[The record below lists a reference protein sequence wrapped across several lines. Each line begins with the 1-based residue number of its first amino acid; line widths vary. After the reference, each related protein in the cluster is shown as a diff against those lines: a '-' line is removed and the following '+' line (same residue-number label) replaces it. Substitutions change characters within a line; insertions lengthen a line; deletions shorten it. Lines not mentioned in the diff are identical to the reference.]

1 MKTIIHIFAARRQEV
16 NDMKQETKDRIV
28 RCVKEVLPSTTKT
41 CIWIIKITVAVSF
54 AMMLL
59 KFFDILPWISNA
71 VSPVFKIF
79 GLPGAAALAY
89 VSGYFVNVYS
99 AIAVMSTLELDWR
112 ALTILCTMIM
122 CSHSMVLETAVLKKT
137 GASGVRMVIVRTLS
151 AFILGF
157 VLNLILPG
165 SADLSVAAAVT
176 GEKLP
181 FLTTLWQWFLST
193 LKLVLMMIAIIYT
206 LNILQRLLR
215 EFGIMQKMAKV
226 FRPLM
231 AVFGLPGNTVFLWIV
246 ANVIGLGYG
255 AAAMLDEMERGEV
268 SHRDVLL
275 LDTHICI
282 SHSNLEDLLLL
293 TACGA
298 VWWIMLLSRWAM
310 SIILVWEQ
318 RLEFYLSKK

>member
-1 MKTIIHIFAARRQEV
+1 
-16 NDMKQETKDRIV
+16 MKQETKDRII

-41 CIWIIKITVAVSF
+41 CFWILKITVGVSF

-59 KFFDILPWISNA
+59 KYFDILPWISDA
-71 VSPVFKIF
+71 VSPVFRIF

-99 AIAVMSTLELDWR
+99 CIAVMTTLDLDWR
-112 ALTILCTMIM
+112 ALTILCTMVM
-122 CSHSMVLETAVLKKT
+122 CSHSMVLETAVLRKT

-151 AFILGF
+151 ALILGI
-157 VLNLILPG
+157 VLNRILPG
-165 SADLSVAAAVT
+165 TVDLSVAAAEA
-176 GEKLP
+176 GEKLS
-181 FLTTLWQWFLST
+181 FWTTLWEWFLSA
-193 LKLVLMMIAIIYT
+193 LKLVLMMVAIIYS

-215 EFGIMQKMAKV
+215 EFGVMERLARV

-231 AVFGLPGNTVFLWIV
+231 AVFGLPSDTVFLWIV
-246 ANVIGLGYG
+246 ANIIGLGYG
-255 AAAMLDEMERGEV
+255 AAAMLDELDRGDI

-298 VWWIMLLSRWAM
+298 VWWIMLLVRWAM
-310 SIILVWEQ
+310 SILLVWEQ
-318 RLEFYLSKK
+318 RLEFYIKDRMSKK

>member
-1 MKTIIHIFAARRQEV
+1 M
-16 NDMKQETKDRIV
+16 NPETKERFF

-59 KFFDILPWISNA
+59 KYFQILPWISDA
-71 VSPVFKIF
+71 VSPVFRIF

-99 AIAVMSTLELDWR
+99 CIAVMTTLELDWR
-112 ALTILCTMIM
+112 ALTILCTMVM

-137 GASGVRMVIVRTLS
+137 GASGVRMVIVRTLCS
-151 AFILGF
+151 FILGI

-165 SADLSVAAAVT
+165 SSLQEVAEADAAERLSFWV
-176 GEKLP
+176 
-181 FLTTLWQWFLST
+181 TLWEWFLSA
-193 LKLVLMMIAIIYT
+193 LKLVLMMVAIIYT

-215 EFGIMQKMAKV
+215 EFGVMEKIAKV

-231 AVFGLPGNTVFLWIV
+231 RVFGLPVNTVFLWLV
-246 ANVIGLGYG
+246 ANIIGLGYG
-255 AAAMLDEMERGEV
+255 AAAMLYELEHGDV
-268 SHRDVLL
+268 SRRDVLL

-293 TACGA
+293 AACGA
-298 VWWIMLLSRWAM
+298 VWWIMLLARWAM

-318 RLEFYLSKK
+318 RLEFYIKDTVSKK

>member
-1 MKTIIHIFAARRQEV
+1 
-16 NDMKQETKDRIV
+16 MKQETKDRIV

-59 KFFDILPWISNA
+59 KYFDILPWISNA
-71 VSPVFKIF
+71 VSPVFRIF

-99 AIAVMSTLELDWR
+99 CIAVMTTLELDWR
-112 ALTILCTMIM
+112 ALTILCTMVM

-151 AFILGF
+151 AFVLGI

-165 SADLSVAAAVT
+165 SVNLSVDAVAA
-176 GEKLP
+176 GEKLS
-181 FLTTLWQWFLST
+181 FWITLREWFLSA
-193 LKLVLMMIAIIYT
+193 LKLVLMMIGIIYS

-215 EFGIMQKMAKV
+215 EFGAMEKLAKV

-231 AVFGLPGNTVFLWIV
+231 KLFGLPSNTVFLWIV
-246 ANVIGLGYG
+246 ANIIGLGYG
-255 AAAMLDEMERGEV
+255 AAAMLDEMDRGEV

-293 TACGA
+293 SACGA
-298 VWWIMLLSRWAM
+298 VWWIMLLARWAM
-310 SIILVWEQ
+310 SIVLVWEQ
-318 RLEFYLSKK
+318 RLEFYLARNKS

>member
-1 MKTIIHIFAARRQEV
+1 MNQER
-16 NDMKQETKDRIV
+16 KDRLV
-28 RCVKEVLPSTTKT
+28 RCIREVLPSTTKT

-59 KFFDILPWISNA
+59 KYFDILPWISDA
-71 VSPVFKIF
+71 VSPVFRIF

-99 AIAVMSTLELDWR
+99 AIAVMATLELDWR

-151 AFILGF
+151 AIILGI
-157 VLNLILPG
+157 VLNQILPG
-165 SADLSVAAAVT
+165 ASDLSVAAAGG

-181 FLTTLWQWFLST
+181 FWTTLWEWFLSA
-193 LKLVLMMIAIIYT
+193 LKLVVMMICIIYA

-215 EFGIMQKMAKV
+215 EFGVMERIAKV

-231 AVFGLPGNTVFLWIV
+231 AVFGLPSETVFLWIV
-246 ANVIGLGYG
+246 ANIIGLGYG
-255 AAAMLDEMERGEV
+255 AAAMLDELDRGEV
-268 SHRDVLL
+268 KPRDVLL

-298 VWWIMLLSRWAM
+298 VWWILLLSRWAM
-310 SIILVWEQ
+310 SIVLVWEQ
-318 RLEFYLSKK
+318 RLEFYITKK

>member
-1 MKTIIHIFAARRQEV
+1 METS
-16 NDMKQETKDRIV
+16 TKDRIV

-59 KFFDILPWISNA
+59 KYFDILPWISRA
-71 VSPVFKIF
+71 VSPVFSIF

-99 AIAVMSTLELDWR
+99 CIAVMATLELDWR
-112 ALTILCTMIM
+112 ALTILCTMVM

-151 AFILGF
+151 AFILGV

-165 SADLSVAAAVT
+165 SADLSIEEAGA
-176 GEKLP
+176 GDKLP
-181 FLTTLWQWFLST
+181 FLQTLWEWFLSA
-193 LKLVLMMIAIIYT
+193 LKLVVMMIAIIYT

-215 EFGIMQKMAKV
+215 EFGVMEKIAKV

-231 AVFGLPGNTVFLWIV
+231 WVFGLPSNTVFLWIV
-246 ANVIGLGYG
+246 ANIIGLGYG
-255 AAAMLDEMERGEV
+255 AAAMLDELDRGDV
-268 SHRDVLL
+268 SRRDVLL

-298 VWWIMLLSRWAM
+298 VWWILLLSRWAM
-310 SIILVWEQ
+310 SIVLVWEQ
-318 RLEFYLSKK
+318 RLEFYIKDRVRKK

>member
-1 MKTIIHIFAARRQEV
+1 MKA
-16 NDMKQETKDRIV
+16 ETKQRIV
-28 RCVKEVLPSTTKT
+28 ACVKEVLPSTTKT

-59 KFFDILPWISNA
+59 KYFDILPWISDA
-71 VSPVFKIF
+71 VSPVFRIF

-99 AIAVMSTLELDWR
+99 CIAVMSTLDLDVR
-112 ALTILCTMIM
+112 AITILCTMVM

-137 GASGVRMVIVRTLS
+137 GANSVRMVIVRTLS
-151 AFILGF
+151 AFILGI
-157 VLNLILPG
+157 VLNQVLPG
-165 SADLSVAAAVT
+165 TANLSVAAAEA

-181 FLTTLWQWFLST
+181 FWTTLWEWFLSA
-193 LKLVLMMIAIIYT
+193 LKLVLMMIGIIYT

-215 EFGIMQKMAKV
+215 EFGVMEKLAKV

-231 AVFGLPGNTVFLWIV
+231 TVFGLPSDTVFLWIV
-246 ANVIGLGYG
+246 ANIIGLGYG
-255 AAAMLDEMERGEV
+255 AAAMLDEMDHGGV
-268 SHRDVLL
+268 SRREVLL

-298 VWWIMLLSRWAM
+298 VWWVLLLARWAM
-310 SIILVWEQ
+310 SIVLVWEL
-318 RLEFYLSKK
+318 RMEFYIKDTLFKK

>member
-1 MKTIIHIFAARRQEV
+1 M
-16 NDMKQETKDRIV
+16 NPETKERFF

-59 KFFDILPWISNA
+59 KYFQILPWISDA
-71 VSPVFKIF
+71 VSPVFRIF

-99 AIAVMSTLELDWR
+99 CIAVMTTLELDWR
-112 ALTILCTMIM
+112 ALTILCTMVM

-137 GASGVRMVIVRTLS
+137 GASGVRMVIVRTLCS
-151 AFILGF
+151 FILGI

-165 SADLSVAAAVT
+165 SSLQEVAEADAAERLSFWV
-176 GEKLP
+176 
-181 FLTTLWQWFLST
+181 TLWEWFLSA
-193 LKLVLMMIAIIYT
+193 LKLVLMMVAIIYT

-215 EFGIMQKMAKV
+215 EFGVMEKIAKV

-231 AVFGLPGNTVFLWIV
+231 RVFGLPVNTVFLWLV
-246 ANVIGLGYG
+246 ANIIGLGYG
-255 AAAMLDEMERGEV
+255 AAAMLYELERGDV
-268 SHRDVLL
+268 SRRDVLL

-282 SHSNLEDLLLL
+282 SHSNLEDLMLLA
-293 TACGA
+293 ACGA
-298 VWWIMLLSRWAM
+298 VWWILLLARWAM

-318 RLEFYLSKK
+318 RLEFYIKDTVSKK

>member
-1 MKTIIHIFAARRQEV
+1 MEKSNKERLVACIR
-16 NDMKQETKDRIV
+16 
-28 RCVKEVLPSTTKT
+28 EVLPGTTRT

-59 KFFDILPWISNA
+59 KYFDILPWISAA

-99 AIAVMSTLELDWR
+99 AIAVMVTLELDWR
-112 ALTILCTMIM
+112 ALTILCTMVM

-151 AFILGF
+151 AFILGV
-157 VLNLILPG
+157 VLNLVLPG
-165 SADLSVAAAVT
+165 SSDLSAAVAGT

-181 FLTTLWQWFLST
+181 FWTTLWEWFLSA
-193 LKLVLMMIAIIYT
+193 LKLVVTMILIIYA

-215 EFGIMQKMAKV
+215 EFGVMEKIAKV

-231 AVFGLPGNTVFLWIV
+231 RVFGLPSNTVFLWIV
-246 ANVIGLGYG
+246 ANIIGLGYG
-255 AAAMLDEMERGEV
+255 AAAMLDELDRGDV

-310 SIILVWEQ
+310 SIVLVWEQ
-318 RLEFYLSKK
+318 RLEFYLSKKSLPL

>member
-1 MKTIIHIFAARRQEV
+1 
-16 NDMKQETKDRIV
+16 MKQETWQRIV
-28 RCVKEVLPSTTKT
+28 GCVKEVLPSTTRT
-41 CIWIIKITVAVSF
+41 CIWIIKITVGVSL

-59 KFFDILPWISNA
+59 KYFDILPWISNA

-99 AIAVMSTLELDWR
+99 CIAVMTTLDLDWR
-112 ALTILCTMIM
+112 ALTILCTMVM

-151 AFILGF
+151 AFILGIL
-157 VLNLILPG
+157 LNLILPG
-165 SADLSVAAAVT
+165 SAGLSDVYAVE

-181 FLTTLWQWFLST
+181 FLETLWEWFLSA
-193 LKLVLMMIAIIYT
+193 LKLVVMMVAIIYS

-215 EFGIMQKMAKV
+215 EFGIMEKIALV

-231 AVFGLPGNTVFLWIV
+231 YVFGLPSSTVFLWIV
-246 ANVIGLGYG
+246 ANIIGLGYG
-255 AAAMLDEMERGEV
+255 AAAMLDEMGRGEV

-298 VWWIMLLSRWAM
+298 VWWIMLLARWAM
-310 SIILVWEQ
+310 SIFLVWEQ
-318 RLEFYLSKK
+318 RLEFYLRK

>member
-1 MKTIIHIFAARRQEV
+1 M
-16 NDMKQETKDRIV
+16 NPETKERIV

-59 KFFDILPWISNA
+59 KYFQILPWISDA

-99 AIAVMSTLELDWR
+99 CIAVMTTLELDWR
-112 ALTILCTMIM
+112 ALTILCTMVM

-151 AFILGF
+151 AFLLGI

-165 SADLSVAAAVT
+165 SSVQDVAEAEAGERLSFW
-176 GEKLP
+176 L
-181 FLTTLWQWFLST
+181 TLWEWFLSA
-193 LKLVLMMIAIIYT
+193 LKLVLMMVAIIYT

-215 EFGIMQKMAKV
+215 EFGVMEKIAKV

-231 AVFGLPGNTVFLWIV
+231 RVFGLPANTVFLWIV
-246 ANVIGLGYG
+246 ANIIGLGYG
-255 AAAMLDEMERGEV
+255 AAAMLDELERGDV
-268 SHRDVLL
+268 SRRDVLL

-298 VWWIMLLSRWAM
+298 VWWIMLLARWAM
-310 SIILVWEQ
+310 SIVLVWEQ
-318 RLEFYLSKK
+318 RLEFYLADKRKNR

>member
-1 MKTIIHIFAARRQEV
+1 MKT
-16 NDMKQETKDRIV
+16 ETKQRIV
-28 RCVKEVLPSTTKT
+28 ACVKEVLPSTTKT

-59 KFFDILPWISNA
+59 KYFDILPWISNA
-71 VSPVFKIF
+71 VSPVFRIF
-79 GLPGAAALAY
+79 GLPGSAALAY

-99 AIAVMSTLELDWR
+99 CIAVMTTLELDAR
-112 ALTILCTMIM
+112 ALTILCTMVM

-137 GASGVRMVIVRTLS
+137 GASGVRMVVVRTLS
-151 AFILGF
+151 AFILGI
-157 VLNLILPG
+157 VLNQILPG
-165 SADLSVAAAVT
+165 SAALDVAAAGA
-176 GEKLP
+176 GEKLSFWP
-181 FLTTLWQWFLST
+181 TLWEWFLSA

-215 EFGIMQKMAKV
+215 EFGIMEKIARV

-231 AVFGLPGNTVFLWIV
+231 TVFGLPSGTVFLWIV
-246 ANVIGLGYG
+246 ANIIGLGYG
-255 AAAMLDEMERGEV
+255 AAAMLDELDRGGV
-268 SHRDVLL
+268 SRRDVLL

-298 VWWIMLLSRWAM
+298 VWWILLLARWAM
-310 SIILVWEQ
+310 SIVLVWEQ
-318 RLEFYLSKK
+318 RLEFYIKDTVSKN

>member
-1 MKTIIHIFAARRQEV
+1 
-16 NDMKQETKDRIV
+16 MKQETKERLV
-28 RCVKEVLPSTTKT
+28 RCVREVLPSTTKT

-59 KFFDILPWISNA
+59 KYFDILPWISDA
-71 VSPVFKIF
+71 VSPVFRIF
-79 GLPGAAALAY
+79 GLPGSAALAY

-99 AIAVMSTLELDWR
+99 AIAVMATLELDWR

-151 AFILGF
+151 AFLLGIL
-157 VLNLILPG
+157 LNLILPG
-165 SADLSVAAAVT
+165 VSDLSVAAAGA

-181 FLTTLWQWFLST
+181 FWTTLWEWFLSA
-193 LKLVLMMIAIIYT
+193 LKLVVMMVCIIYA

-215 EFGIMQKMAKV
+215 EFGVMEKIAKV

-231 AVFGLPGNTVFLWIV
+231 YVFGLPSDTVFLWIV
-246 ANVIGLGYG
+246 ANIIGLGYG
-255 AAAMLDEMERGEV
+255 AAAMLDELGRGDV
-268 SHRDVLL
+268 KPRDVLL

-298 VWWIMLLSRWAM
+298 VWWIMLLARWAM
-310 SIILVWEQ
+310 SIVLVWEQ
-318 RLEFYLSKK
+318 RLEFYIRDTLIKK

>member
-1 MKTIIHIFAARRQEV
+1 MKA
-16 NDMKQETKDRIV
+16 ETKQRIV
-28 RCVKEVLPSTTKT
+28 ACVKEVLPSTTKT

-59 KFFDILPWISNA
+59 KYFDILPWISDA
-71 VSPVFKIF
+71 VSPVFRIF

-99 AIAVMSTLELDWR
+99 CIAVMSTLDLDVR
-112 ALTILCTMIM
+112 AITILCTMVM

-137 GASGVRMVIVRTLS
+137 GANSVRMVIVRTLS
-151 AFILGF
+151 AFILGI
-157 VLNLILPG
+157 VLNQVLPG
-165 SADLSVAAAVT
+165 TANLSVAAAEA

-181 FLTTLWQWFLST
+181 FWTTFWEWFLSA
-193 LKLVLMMIAIIYT
+193 LKLVLMMIGIIYT

-215 EFGIMQKMAKV
+215 EFGVMEKLAKV

-231 AVFGLPGNTVFLWIV
+231 TVFGLPSDTVFLWIV
-246 ANVIGLGYG
+246 ANIIGLGYG
-255 AAAMLDEMERGEV
+255 AAAMLDEMDHGGV
-268 SHRDVLL
+268 SRREVLL

-298 VWWIMLLSRWAM
+298 VWWVLLLARWAM
-310 SIILVWEQ
+310 SIVLVWEL
-318 RLEFYLSKK
+318 RMEFYIKDTLFKK

>member
-1 MKTIIHIFAARRQEV
+1 MPM
-16 NDMKQETKDRIV
+16 NPETKERFF

-59 KFFDILPWISNA
+59 KYFQILPWISDA
-71 VSPVFKIF
+71 VSPVFRIF

-99 AIAVMSTLELDWR
+99 CIAVMTTLELDWR
-112 ALTILCTMIM
+112 ALTILCTMVM

-137 GASGVRMVIVRTLS
+137 GASGVRMVIVRTLCS
-151 AFILGF
+151 FILGI

-165 SADLSVAAAVT
+165 SSLQDVAEADAAERLSFWV
-176 GEKLP
+176 
-181 FLTTLWQWFLST
+181 TLWEWFLSA
-193 LKLVLMMIAIIYT
+193 LKLVLMMVAIIYT

-215 EFGIMQKMAKV
+215 EFGVMEKIAKV

-231 AVFGLPGNTVFLWIV
+231 WVFGLPVNTVFLWLV
-246 ANVIGLGYG
+246 ANIIGLGYG
-255 AAAMLDEMERGEV
+255 AAAMLFELDRGDV
-268 SHRDVLL
+268 SRREVLL

-282 SHSNLEDLLLL
+282 SHSNLEDLMLLA
-293 TACGA
+293 ACGA
-298 VWWIMLLSRWAM
+298 VWWILLLARWAM

-318 RLEFYLSKK
+318 RLEFYIKDTVSKK